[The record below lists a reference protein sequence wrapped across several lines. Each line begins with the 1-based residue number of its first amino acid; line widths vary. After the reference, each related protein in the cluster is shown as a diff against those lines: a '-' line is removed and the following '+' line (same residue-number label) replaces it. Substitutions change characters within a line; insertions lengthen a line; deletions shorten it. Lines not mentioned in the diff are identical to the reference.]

1 MELSIHQ
8 TYRTVMHQIARVSH
22 DSTCTCQC
30 NMASCS
36 TDRPVHLSEAMRP
49 EPFEHKALE
58 QLRSHTL
65 ATGQAPCP
73 QLGCS
78 GRIYRYACMQ
88 RCPAGCPMADA
99 SLLSSSTS
107 WSFSPARHRQ
117 GTAAGCPDAA
127 GAGSAPSPCRV
138 RCTTTHPAT
147 SFNAPPSLVGGA
159 RVSKKVGKNSQ
170 IAHSVEDHDRS

>member
-1 MELSIHQ
+1 
-8 TYRTVMHQIARVSH
+8 MHQIARVSH

-36 TDRPVHLSEAMRP
+36 TDRPVHLSEALRP

-58 QLRSHTL
+58 QLRSLPL

-78 GRIYRYACMQ
+78 GRIYRYPCMQ

-117 GTAAGCPDAA
+117 GAAAGCPDAA
-127 GAGSAPSPCRV
+127 GAGSAPSPCRAV
-138 RCTTTHPAT
+138 LHGASRHELQRPPFPRGGGSGLEKTGKKFSDCTV
-147 SFNAPPSLVGGA
+147 LGGP
-159 RVSKKVGKNSQ
+159 
-170 IAHSVEDHDRS
+170 